1 MNNQETHLR
10 KKYLQLV
17 QNFRYLLAKNTEDT
31 DKLNNKYLPKFR
43 KNRFWIKFHIS
54 NIIIPIFLGALLSV
68 VTFYEA
74 LKGNIDK
81 KYILYP
87 LYVGIGVAIFIVYKL
102 IRQLQLKKRLKND
115 YNGELANIQYQFLQ
129 PGERNLKQAAYLVV
143 DLMIEEEIGNQVY
156 EIKMKSSPKVF
167 DQFYAKLRTKY
178 ATILKERSLK
188 YSKSKTLTFN
198 DIISYYDFWYDHRHS
213 KSRSG
218 EERLKANIARARH

>member
-43 KNRFWIKFHIS
+43 KNRFWIKFHIT
-54 NIIIPIFLGALLSV
+54 NIILPIFLGALLSGV
-68 VTFYEA
+68 AINT
-74 LKGNIDK
+74 GIDK
-81 KYILYP
+81 KYTLYP
-87 LYVGIGVAIFIVYKL
+87 LYAGIGIAIFIVYKL
-102 IRQLQLKKRLKND
+102 IRQLQLKKKLKND
-115 YNGELANIQYQFLQ
+115 YNGELANIQSQFLQ

-218 EERLKANIARARH
+218 EERLKANIARVRQ

>member
-43 KNRFWIKFHIS
+43 KNRFWIKCHIT
-54 NIIIPIFLGALLSV
+54 NIILPIFFGALLTGLFASNGI
-68 VTFYEA
+68 A
-74 LKGNIDK
+74 RD
-81 KYILYP
+81 YILYP
-87 LYVGIGVAIFIVYKL
+87 LYAGIVIALFIVYKL
-102 IRQLQLKKRLKND
+102 IRQLQLKKKLKTD
-115 YNGELANIQYQFLQ
+115 YDGELANIQYQFLQ

-156 EIKMKSSPKVF
+156 EIKIKSSPKVF

-188 YSKSKTLTFN
+188 YNKSKTLTFN

-218 EERLKANIARARH
+218 EERLKTNIARTRQQ